1 MRSFSVSPHSA
12 ALVLAALLA
21 VAAPTRADPTPVL
34 DQRSAL
40 QTSREVLGRSV
51 GDHTLLDRESR
62 PVRLSRYRGK
72 PLVVSFLYTGCFQ
85 VCPTTTRTLHKAVT
99 IAQEALGA
107 DKFNVVSIGFNQP
120 ADSPQALKSYA
131 AQHGLDRPNWE
142 LLSPPLPAVHDITRD
157 FGFSYVATPAGFDH
171 ILQVTVV
178 DAQGRIYRHVY
189 GESFSADMLVEPLK
203 QVLTGA
209 PLPPQGQF
217 AALLEEVRILCTV
230 YDPATGRY
238 RVNYSIYL
246 QIAGGLITTVA
257 ILWYVIAERR
267 RARRLGHN

>member
-1 MRSFSVSPHSA
+1 MRASSFACWLLLSGA
-12 ALVLAALLA
+12 WLA
-21 VAAPTRADPTPVL
+21 VAQAAPAL
-34 DQRSAL
+34 EQQSAL
-40 QTSREVLGRSV
+40 QASREAIGRSV
-51 GDHTLLDRESR
+51 GDHTLLDREGR

-72 PLVVSFLYTGCFQ
+72 PLVVNFLYTGCFQ

-131 AQHGLDRPNWE
+131 AQHGLNRPNWDF
-142 LLSPPLPAVHDITRD
+142 LSPPLTTVPEVTRD
-157 FGFSYVATPAGFDH
+157 FGFSYVATAAGFDH
-171 ILQVTVV
+171 LLQVSVV
-178 DAQGRIYRHVY
+178 DAQGRIYRQVY
-189 GESFSADMLVEPLK
+189 GEDFSADMLVEPIK
-203 QVLTGA
+203 QLLSGA
-209 PLPPQGQF
+209 PLPPENRL
-217 AALLEEVRILCTV
+217 AALVEQVRILCTV

-246 QIAGGLITTVA
+246 QIAGGLLTTVA